1 VPHETSNSSTDNKYK
16 QIADSWGVDVTDSSI
31 LLLQEFDR
39 RFEELKHE
47 ASELKIQVNQWTG
60 VTSELLKLVGD
71 ETVKTSVKKLADN
84 TKALATVLSESEE
97 RLGTKIGRLNGKS
110 DSFWYRASWL
120 ILGAAIVMCPV
131 LFGVGWMNGANS
143 GKDNVAEQF
152 GGTKNLDFWKQVREQ
167 NKDQI
172 GVCKSQ
178 GRAVCSI
185 KLP

>member
-1 VPHETSNSSTDNKYK
+1 MPHETSSGTKYK
-16 QIADSWGVDVTDSSI
+16 QIADSWGVDVRDSSI

-39 RFEELKHE
+39 RFEGLKHE
-47 ASELKIQVNQWTG
+47 ASELRNQVNQWTE

-71 ETVKTSVKKLADN
+71 QSVKMNVKKLADN

-97 RLGTKIGRLNGKS
+97 RLGIKIGRLNGKS
-110 DSFWYRASWL
+110 DSFWCRASWL
-120 ILGAAIVMCPV
+120 ILGAATVLCPV
-131 LFGVGWMNGANS
+131 LFGVGWINGSNS
-143 GKDNVAEQF
+143 GKNNVAEQF
-152 GGTKNLDFWKQVREQ
+152 GGTKNLEFWKQVREQ

-178 GRAVCSI
+178 GRTDCSI